1 MALTVGVA
9 GQGMSPTG
17 VLRIDG
23 CIVGY
28 FDKGRLLLSDGMEM
42 GMVRGIVTFYYPTGS
57 IRPGVAHIPRVELA
71 EMVEKGEDV
80 SFTSGLQT
88 EMISEEGP

>member
-23 CIVGY
+23 YVVGY
-28 FDKGRLLLSDGMEM
+28 FDHGRLLLSDGIEM
-42 GMVRGIVTFYYPTGS
+42 GMDRGIATFYYPTAS
-57 IRPGVAHIPRVELA
+57 LRPGLAHIPRIELA

-80 SFTSGLQT
+80 SFTSGL
-88 EMISEEGP
+88 

>member
-1 MALTVGVA
+1 MLTVSVA
-9 GQGMSPTG
+9 GPGMSPTG

-28 FDKGRLLLSDGMEM
+28 FDEGRFLLSNGIGM
-42 GMVRGIVTFYYPTGS
+42 GMARGIATFYYPTAS
-57 IRPGVAHIPRVELA
+57 SLPGVAHIPRVELA

-80 SFTSGLQT
+80 SFTSGL
-88 EMISEEGP
+88 P